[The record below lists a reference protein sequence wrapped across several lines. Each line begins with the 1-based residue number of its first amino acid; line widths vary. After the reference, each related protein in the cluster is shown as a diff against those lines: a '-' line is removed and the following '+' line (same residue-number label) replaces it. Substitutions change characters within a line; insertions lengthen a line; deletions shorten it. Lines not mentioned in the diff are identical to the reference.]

1 MKFFWWNK
9 KISIIQAAISVKN
22 ILIYLYS
29 ICKVLVWMN
38 IKYNQERLNTWFS
51 INIHR
56 LTKINLCIANLY
68 MLCSNK
74 LQL

>member
-29 ICKVLVWMN
+29 ICKVLVWRTTKHVVYY
-38 IKYNQERLNTWFS
+38 KYPSFDEDKFMYCEP
-51 INIHR
+51 I
-56 LTKINLCIANLY
+56 Y
-68 MLCSNK
+68 VVFE
-74 LQL
+74 